1 MTFGVF
7 NKENWFRLTKISIDK
22 RCPNCGSKRIRRSHR
37 YRWIENILHFFHI
50 SPFRCTNFR
59 CQRRFLKLSSWF

>member
-1 MTFGVF
+1 MTFGIF
-7 NKENWFRLTKISIDK
+7 NKKNWFNLTKISIDE
-22 RCPNCGSKRIRRSHR
+22 RCPRCSSKRIRRSHR
-37 YRWIENILHFFHI
+37 YRWIENVLHVFRI